1 MNAPIRAGLGFF
13 LAVALSLVLP
23 ALALAAPITVSGD
36 VTYRERMALPA
47 DATLSVAL
55 LDLTRGGRTTVH
67 AEAHIG
73 GSGRVPFSFALNF
86 DDKVLVAGHDYAI
99 SARIVSGSAILFEN
113 PEPFI
118 IDPRALNQP
127 AVITL
132 AFIGSAAPA
141 RPASSAPVAPQPAEP
156 ASRLF
161 GITWRVDE
169 LNNTPTLDKP
179 RITLELA
186 EDGRTGGKG
195 GCNSYFAQ
203 AVFSGNAISFGAP
216 AATRM
221 ACAGPVMVQEN
232 AFFAALGTI
241 AAFSLANGQLSFL
254 DANGN
259 AVIRLSEP
267 KDGLHG

>member
-1 MNAPIRAGLGFF
+1 MSAPIRSALGMCI
-13 LAVALSLVLP
+13 AVILSLLP

-55 LDLTRGGRTTVH
+55 LDLTRGGRITVH
-67 AEAHIG
+67 ADAHIG
-73 GSGRVPFSFALNF
+73 GSGHVPFSFALNF
-86 DDKVLVAGHDYAI
+86 DDKVLIAGHDYAI
-99 SARIVSGSAILFEN
+99 SARIVSGSATLFEN

-118 IDPRALNQP
+118 IDPRALGEP

-132 AFIGSAAPA
+132 AFVGTAAPA
-141 RPASSAPVAPQPAEP
+141 RPAPAPVAPQPAEP

-169 LNNTPTLDKP
+169 LNNTPVLDKP

-241 AAFSLANGQLSFL
+241 ATFSLVNSQLSLL

-259 AVIRLSEP
+259 TVMRLSQP